1 MQLVWTTICYVNR
14 SFLATAV
21 SQFLIVMHN
30 PGRVCR
36 HSSERYASGGAMDG
50 GGEARIGFIVTGSDA
65 PKLLEPLEAVLDEM
79 PPFVHLKIMWEG
91 SFPVSLGE

>member
-30 PGRVCR
+30 PG
-36 HSSERYASGGAMDG
+36 
-50 GGEARIGFIVTGSDA
+50 
-65 PKLLEPLEAVLDEM
+65 L
-79 PPFVHLKIMWEG
+79 EG
-91 SFPVSLGE
+91 SARLDRAVGDRCVALTQQPDMIRASTLFH